1 LSGFEAKDG
10 LDYRQAA
17 RKPMMFTFDKYGI
30 SESRLRRFKSTSIFL
45 MLVGLVAL
53 TGVMSGCAPQLNR
66 IESSVQVN
74 QDEISKLQSENKH
87 LMQEV
92 QAMGALLRMDRDAG
106 TETSAMRLAKLSQVA
121 TRMDQLLQKLDDN
134 AEYMRAL
141 SARVDLLATR
151 QGIPT
156 LGEYKPP
163 TPSDVSGETLPEEGR
178 SILAQAELD
187 RNRGNL
193 DLAREGFD
201 EFLSRYGNSEAADGA
216 MYWLGDIAYGEGDY
230 SAALGHFDKML
241 TTFPTSER
249 APAALFKGRNCLMEL
264 DRTNEAWEWGG
275 RLLSLYPD
283 SAEAALLNAAE
294 DQ

>member
-1 LSGFEAKDG
+1 MNTNFRRRLSGITTASFRMTSTVMVLVSLLMVLGG
-10 LDYRQAA
+10 L
-17 RKPMMFTFDKYGI
+17 T
-30 SESRLRRFKSTSIFL
+30 
-45 MLVGLVAL
+45 
-53 TGVMSGCAPQLNR
+53 GCAPQLNR

-74 QDEISKLQSENKH
+74 QDAIARLQSENKH
-87 LMQEV
+87 LLQEV
-92 QAMGALLRMDRDAG
+92 QALGSLLRMDRDAG

-163 TPSDVSGETLPEEGR
+163 SPSDVSGETLPEEGR

-187 RNRGNL
+187 RNRGNV
-193 DLAREGFD
+193 DLAQEGFE

-216 MYWLGDIAYGEGDY
+216 MYWLGDIAYGRGDY
-230 SAALGHFDKML
+230 GAALAHFDEML
-241 TTFPTSER
+241 TKYPASER
-249 APAALFKGRNCLMEL
+249 APAALFKGRACLTEL

-275 RLLSLYPD
+275 RLLSL
-283 SAEAALLNAAE
+283 
-294 DQ
+294 